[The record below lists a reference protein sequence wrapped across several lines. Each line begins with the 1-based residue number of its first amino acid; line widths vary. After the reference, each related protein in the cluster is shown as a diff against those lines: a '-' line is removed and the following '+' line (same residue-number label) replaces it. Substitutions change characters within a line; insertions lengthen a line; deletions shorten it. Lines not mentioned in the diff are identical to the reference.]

1 MPHNGLM
8 NKEYSLVIPFTSE
21 ELEEMMYMDTDFHWV
36 FHASEDQS
44 VTIKVHLLQKEY
56 EEE

>member
-1 MPHNGLM
+1 M
-8 NKEYSLVIPFTSE
+8 NKEYNLVIPFTSE